1 MMRRW
6 IFAGLVLAVSIAA
19 ATVMYH
25 APRALEETA
34 VAARP
39 LDAMMPEGALLY
51 IEAKDFSGL
60 LKAWNSSREKAEWL
74 ESDNHSVFSQSRLF
88 LRLQKFFQ
96 RFGAVT
102 GMPAD
107 TEFVTAAAG
116 NESALALY
124 DIGKIQFVYITH
136 LKSRDFLN
144 SALWQSRN
152 KFQTRVA
159 GGITFFL
166 RSDDEGKQMMAFAV
180 AGDYLVLSTR
190 EDLMVRALQ
199 LVDRQPERSLS
210 QEAWYSAAVAGAP
223 KTRGEL
229 HMVLDMKKIAME
241 PHFRTYWVQQNIT
254 EMQSYSAAVSD
265 LYCEGKTYR
274 EERMLVR
281 KSGAERERAGGD
293 RPSQAVAE
301 LLSMVPEHYGFYQAR
316 AADSDEI
323 LEVLQKIVLPHQPE
337 DVTSER
343 NAPQVVLTSGEVSSE
358 SDLETRIDIS
368 ANRGMELSA
377 GPSALK
383 KQLDV
388 ADPMAFLEVQ
398 STQQN
403 TDGGLLNMPRLL
415 VVNAATPW
423 DADGVEQA
431 IRSELAT
438 GLSVSKLGLQW
449 RQVNDQRYLEL
460 DGLHP
465 LYIAVR
471 DRFLFASNERVWL
484 IKALQSGRGPRKD
497 EGVTYVAGFDHAGE
511 RENFYEL
518 TRVLDMATESKTWN
532 GNYAPKFFSRNV
544 GSLSRALE
552 RLESETVVE
561 REEKDKVLQTV
572 TYRWVR

>member
-1 MMRRW
+1 
-6 IFAGLVLAVSIAA
+6 
-19 ATVMYH
+19 
-25 APRALEETA
+25 
-34 VAARP
+34 
-39 LDAMMPEGALLY
+39 
-51 IEAKDFSGL
+51 
-60 LKAWNSSREKAEWL
+60 
-74 ESDNHSVFSQSRLF
+74 
-88 LRLQKFFQ
+88 
-96 RFGAVT
+96 
-102 GMPAD
+102 
-107 TEFVTAAAG
+107 
-116 NESALALY
+116 
-124 DIGKIQFVYITH
+124 
-136 LKSRDFLN
+136 
-144 SALWQSRN
+144 
-152 KFQTRVA
+152 
-159 GGITFFL
+159 
-166 RSDDEGKQMMAFAV
+166 
-180 AGDYLVLSTR
+180 
-190 EDLMVRALQ
+190 
-199 LVDRQPERSLS
+199 
-210 QEAWYSAAVAGAP
+210 
-223 KTRGEL
+223 
-229 HMVLDMKKIAME
+229 MVLNLKKIAME

-274 EERMLVR
+274 EERVLIR
-281 KSGAERERAGGD
+281 KIGAERERGGGAK
-293 RPSQAVAE
+293 PSQAVAE

-316 AADSDEI
+316 AADSDEV

-343 NAPQVVLTSGEVSSE
+343 NAPQVVLTSGEVGSE
-358 SDLETRIDIS
+358 SDLEARIDIS

-484 IKALQSGRGPRKD
+484 IKALQSGSGPRKD